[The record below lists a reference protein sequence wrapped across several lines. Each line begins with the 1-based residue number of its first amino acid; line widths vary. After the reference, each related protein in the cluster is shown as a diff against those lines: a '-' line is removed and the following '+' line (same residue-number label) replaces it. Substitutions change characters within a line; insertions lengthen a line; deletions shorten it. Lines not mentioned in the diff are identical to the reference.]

1 VQSYVQ
7 FSFSANVDNNASRRL
22 RQRAARRTKS
32 SPRHILPGPPRHS
45 VSAGGPGP
53 RIYAGPPP
61 QIDVQADEGQWQKKA
76 SKTTNSP
83 SGSGTSSAPR
93 TRATLP
99 PKYPSCCMSCT
110 RTEDIRD
117 APNSTMSPGRN
128 SSAAT
133 LLSVSSDDAPTGGV
147 SAAEE
152 EEDGMAT
159 YRRRRRAVCFTRAR
173 SPTSRSKEGRRASE
187 RFEKEV
193 RVFAARG
200 KIKFKTRR
208 PHPLL
213 YIGRGASGNPQ
224 SNSAA
229 SINGHVKNPCGTTS
243 SEGSVSTI

>member
-1 VQSYVQ
+1 MNQC
-7 FSFSANVDNNASRRL
+7 AGRRRL
-22 RQRAARRTKS
+22 A
-32 SPRHILPGPPRHS
+32 
-45 VSAGGPGP
+45 V
-53 RIYAGPPP
+53 
-61 QIDVQADEGQWQKKA
+61 KKA

-83 SGSGTSSAPR
+83 SGSGTSSTPG
-93 TRATLP
+93 TRATPP

-110 RTEDIRD
+110 RTEDIHD
-117 APNSTMSPGRN
+117 APNSTVSLGCN

-133 LLSVSSDDAPTGGV
+133 LLSVPLDDAPAGGV

-159 YRRRRRAVCFTRAR
+159 YRRRRWTVCFTRAR

-187 RFEKEV
+187 QFEKEV

-200 KIKFKTRR
+200 KVKFNPHR

-213 YIGRGASGNPQ
+213 YTGRDASGNSQ
-224 SNSAA
+224 SNSTA
-229 SINGHVKNPCGTTS
+229 SINGHVKNPRGTTS